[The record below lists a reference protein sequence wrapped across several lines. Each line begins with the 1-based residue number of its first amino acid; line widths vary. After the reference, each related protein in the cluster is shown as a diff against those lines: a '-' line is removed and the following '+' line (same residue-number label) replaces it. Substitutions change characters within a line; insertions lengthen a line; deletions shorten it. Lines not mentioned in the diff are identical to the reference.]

1 MGSLLLL
8 LAAAVWIRVPRKL
21 EEEAV
26 TLVAHRAETL
36 AQLTAFTIH
45 PALYFKDPAA
55 LHEALAGTRQD
66 KDLAYVLVV
75 SPAGA
80 PLSALHEERASPA
93 ALARTSPGG
102 ALSADGSLYEV
113 MTPIRDQDR
122 LLARLHL
129 GISLQR
135 VRREIART
143 RLGIAVLGGAI
154 LALGLLAV
162 VLLSNLLTR
171 PLRDVAAGASRIAA
185 GEMGHRVPSGRNDE
199 IGRLAGSFNDMAE
212 KVAARDAALRQ
223 MSRRLLL
230 TQEGERV
237 RIAREVHDELG
248 QALTALKID
257 VARNQPGEELSRN
270 IDKVIDLVRRIATD
284 LRPAVLDDLGM
295 TAALE
300 QQLRRLRERTGI
312 ETSLQVPHEPEL
324 DMLTGMT
331 VYRIVQEALANVL
344 RHAGA
349 SRVDVALRTEGGALV
364 LEVSDNG
371 RGITED
377 QITSARSLGLTGIRE
392 RAELLGGT
400 VAIAGSSGT
409 GTRLS
414 VSLPIQ
420 RL

>member
-1 MGSLLLL
+1 MGSLLLI
-8 LAAAVWIRVPRKL
+8 LAVFVWIQVPL
-21 EEEAV
+21 MMEAEAV

-45 PALYFKDPAA
+45 PALYFKDPGA
-55 LHEALAGTRQD
+55 LQEALAGTRQD
-66 KDLAYVLVV
+66 KDLAYVLVTG
-75 SPAGA
+75 PTGA
-80 PLSALHEERASPA
+80 PLSALHSERASA
-93 ALARTSPGG
+93 GNLARSREGG
-102 ALSADGSLYEV
+102 GLSSDRSMYEV
-113 MTPIRDQDR
+113 MTPIRDRDR
-122 LLARLHL
+122 LLARLFL

-135 VRREIART
+135 ARKEIART
-143 RLGIAVLGGAI
+143 RLGIGVLSGAVF
-154 LALGLLAV
+154 ALGLLAV
-162 VLLSNLLTR
+162 VFLSNLLTR
-171 PLRDVAAGASRIAA
+171 PLRDVAGGAARIAA
-185 GEMGHRVPSGRNDE
+185 GEMSHRVPSGRTDE
-199 IGRLAGSFNDMAE
+199 IGLLAGAFNDMAG

-223 MSRRLLL
+223 LSRRLLM
-230 TQEGERV
+230 TQEEERV

-257 VARNQPGEELSRN
+257 VARNQPPDELSRT

-312 ETSLQVPHEPEL
+312 ETTLHVPVDPPL

-331 VYRIVQEALANVL
+331 VYRIVQEALANVM

-349 SRVDVALRTEGGALV
+349 TRV
-364 LEVSDNG
+364 EVSLLTRGEMLLLEIGDNG
-371 RGITED
+371 RGITET
-377 QITSARSLGLTGIRE
+377 QVASAESLGLRGIRE
-392 RAELLGGT
+392 RAELLGGVVT
-400 VAIAGSSGT
+400 ITGSPRT

-414 VSLPIQ
+414 VSLPQQ